1 MLLMRIFIL
10 LSISLISISC
20 HCQEIKFLDTNKN
33 QIKTRYLCPDGYKRL
48 VSEQNSYSNFCQN
61 LELKKY
67 GTFSKYYNG
76 DEKSVE
82 NVYSSVLDQDISAKD
97 LQQCADAC
105 MRIRGEYLFHSKQY
119 DKIHFNFLSDG
130 KPRYYKDYG
139 GVKADYKNFIKYM
152 DYIFSYANTGSL
164 YAELTTIKAVDIL
177 PGDVII
183 QKKQPFGHAII
194 VLDVIID
201 AAGNK
206 KLLLAQSY
214 MPAQET
220 QVLKN
225 PNNSDGSPWYNLPIN
240 GQIRTPEWNFEGL
253 KIGRFSN

>member
-1 MLLMRIFIL
+1 MKTFIFL
-10 LSISLISISC
+10 CISLFSISC
-20 HCQEIKFLDTNKN
+20 QSQERNFLDTNKN
-33 QIKTRYLCPDGYKRL
+33 QINTRYLCPEGYKRL
-48 VSEQNSYSNFCQN
+48 ETEQNSYSNFCQN
-61 LELKKY
+61 LHLKKY
-67 GTFSKYYNG
+67 GALSKYYNG
-76 DEKSVE
+76 DEKYAE
-82 NVYSSVLDQDISAKD
+82 NTYSSVLDQDISAKD

-139 GVKADYKNFIKYM
+139 GVKSDYKNFRKYM
-152 DYIFSYANTGSL
+152 DYVFSYANTGSL
-164 YAELTTIKAVDIL
+164 YDELKTIKAEEII

-201 AAGNK
+201 ASGNK

-220 QVLKN
+220 QVLIN
-225 PNNSDGSPWYNLPIN
+225 PNSNDGSPWYDLPIN
-240 GQIRTPEWNFEGL
+240 DQLRTPEWDFEGL
-253 KIGRFSN
+253 KVGRFSN